1 MAAHCSCTVSPT
13 RLTACARIGED
24 LRGLGYHVVALR
36 VPGHGTV
43 PAGLTDVTWED
54 WLAAVRIA
62 ARDLRTRIGA
72 DKPLV
77 LVGYSNGGALVLKYA
92 LDAIDG
98 SGDPQAARIVLLSPM
113 IGVSKFAWL
122 ARVISM
128 LGPLPAFE
136 KARWLDVYPE
146 YNPYKYN
153 SFPANAGL
161 QTWRLTTTM
170 QAQIARIAESG
181 RSRELPPLLTF
192 HSLVDATVSTPAVV
206 HALYDVVADERSEL
220 VIFDINRSS
229 GLVPFIQPADAAL
242 HLAPDRR
249 VGAPVSAHARHERQS
264 IVARRRRAHR
274 GAGRDDCG
282 RASAGAGLA
291 TRRLLPVARRD
302 SVPYVGPG
310 VRPRGDRSCAGDD
323 PPGRSESAW
332 GAGCALGAVRY
343 ADAPHLQS
351 VLPLPE
357 RPLSRLGRDGP

>member
-1 MAAHCSCTVSPT
+1 M
-13 RLTACARIGED
+13 
-24 LRGLGYHVVALR
+24 
-36 VPGHGTV
+36 
-43 PAGLTDVTWED
+43 
-54 WLAAVRIA
+54 
-62 ARDLRTRIGA
+62 
-72 DKPLV
+72 
-77 LVGYSNGGALVLKYA
+77 LKYA
-92 LDAIDG
+92 LDVIDG

-242 HLAPDRR
+242 ISRLTDA
-249 VGAPVSAHARHERQS
+249 S
-264 IVARRRRAHR
+264 ARRYRRTLVTNVNPSSLDVAER
-274 GAGRDDCG
+274 TVAPGATTVDVRQL
-282 RASAGAGLA
+282 GLA
-291 TRRLLPVARRD
+291 WPRDVYSLSHVAIPFPLSDPV
-302 SVPYVGPG
+302 Y
-310 VRPRGDRSCAGDD
+310 RPRGDRSCPGDD

-332 GAGCALGAVRY
+332 GAGCPLGAVRY
-343 ADAPHLQS
+343 ADASHLQS
-351 VLPLPE
+351 VLLLPE
-357 RPLSRLGRDGP
+357 LPYSRLGPDGP